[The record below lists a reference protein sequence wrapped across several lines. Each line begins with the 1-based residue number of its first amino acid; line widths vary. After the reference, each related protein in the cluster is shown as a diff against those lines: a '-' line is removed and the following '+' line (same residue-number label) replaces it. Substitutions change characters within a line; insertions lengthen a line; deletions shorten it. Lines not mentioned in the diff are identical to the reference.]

1 MAVKAV
7 IFDLGGVVLDSP
19 LEAVAEYERRKGLPQ
34 DFLNRLIVRMGSQ
47 GAWSRLET
55 GKVSLEAFF
64 EAFDAEA
71 ASCGARIS
79 SRELMEE
86 IARFAQPRPVMIE
99 AIRRLRRAGFRVA
112 ALTNNWV
119 MEGPLAEGMNLLKAE
134 FDVFVESS
142 RTGLQKPDPK
152 IYELTLQELGIRPEE
167 SVFLDDI
174 GRNLK
179 TARQLGMATIKVSD
193 PEAALSELEQ
203 IVGIPLRATE

>member
-64 EAFDAEA
+64 ESFDAEA

-193 PEAALSELEQ
+193 PEAALAELEQ
-203 IVGIPLRATE
+203 IVGIQLRATE

>member
-19 LEAVAEYERRKGLPQ
+19 LEAIADYERRKGLPP
-34 DFLNRLIVRMGSQ
+34 DFLNRLIVRLGSQ

-71 ASCGARIS
+71 ASCGASIS
-79 SRELMEE
+79 SRELMDE
-86 IARFAQPRPVMIE
+86 IARYAQPRHVMIE

-119 MEGPLAEGMNLLKAE
+119 MEGPLAEGLNLLKAE

-142 RTGLQKPDPK
+142 RTGLQKPDPR
-152 IYELTLQELGIRPEE
+152 IYELALQELGVQPEE

-193 PEAALSELEQ
+193 PEAALTELEE
-203 IVGIPLRATE
+203 IVGIPLRTAG

>member
-1 MAVKAV
+1 
-7 IFDLGGVVLDSP
+7 
-19 LEAVAEYERRKGLPQ
+19 
-34 DFLNRLIVRMGSQ
+34 
-47 GAWSRLET
+47 
-55 GKVSLEAFF
+55 LEAFF

-71 ASCGARIS
+71 DSCGVRVS

-86 IARFAQPRPVMIE
+86 IARYAQARPDMIE

-142 RTGLQKPDPK
+142 RTGLQKPDPR
-152 IYELTLQELGIRPEE
+152 IYELTLQELRLRPEQT
-167 SVFLDDI
+167 VFLDDI

-179 TARQLGMATIKVSD
+179 TARELGMATIKVSD
-193 PEAALSELEQ
+193 PDAALAELEH
-203 IVGIPLRATE
+203 IVGIPLRTAV

>member
-1 MAVKAV
+1 MGAKAV

-19 LEAVAEYERRKGLPQ
+19 LEAIADYERRKGLP
-34 DFLNRLIVRMGSQ
+34 LISSTVSSREWAAMAPG
-47 GAWSRLET
+47 RLET
-55 GKVSLEAFF
+55 GKVSLEDFF

-71 ASCGARIS
+71 ASCGAPIS
-79 SRELMEE
+79 SRELMDE
-86 IARFAQPRPVMIE
+86 IARYARPRHAMIE

-119 MEGPLAEGMNLLKAE
+119 MQGPLAEGMNLLRAE

-142 RTGLQKPDPK
+142 RTGLQKPDPR
-152 IYELTLQELGIRPEE
+152 IYELALQELGVQPKE

-193 PEAALSELEQ
+193 PEAALAELEE
-203 IVGIPLRATE
+203 IVGIPLRTAG